1 MPTWESSTGL
11 PTGLNRMS
19 VVMLV
24 GLVLELTTWVV
35 VVVAVVVL
43 AVVVVAMVVVATV
56 VVVAMMVTLPQ

>member
-43 AVVVVAMVVVATV
+43 AMVVVVTV